1 MATAG
6 IYYIDTFNFADATA
20 VYADEA
26 LTTFAPDGFY
36 QMGGVSAREQVSG
49 VLRPAE
55 LCPTCGTTPTPDPTP
70 VPNNAYTVTDTV
82 TGNTDH
88 VIKDTRFPV
97 QRDVTINI
105 NTNCWLIT
113 GETVNATTNRI
124 FGFCSRPPTS
134 ESLYYQLEL
143 CGSSSNTAAE
153 TSIYVDQDQAPSDAL
168 GNLYENTVTNAF
180 YFYNNTVP
188 VTTPL
193 PNISI
198 VTTLAQQVGACPPV
212 PTVFTY
218 WNASECTT
226 PTNTIVIQA
235 PADATFVQGTSSV
248 KINGS
253 DTCYLITTQRTGTEI
268 TFDGVYA
275 GTTFTACNTGTNPC
289 IPTGPVFVSF
299 QAIPIETGTTLLV
312 KNNGGTSGDI
322 VKINGFTGCYRL
334 GDQTTTPTTLT
345 IETNP
350 CPAEITCV
358 VFGGQ
363 AGILGGTLT
372 YRDCIAGSNV
382 TRVLASNEEFGGICG
397 RVGTININNNG
408 TLDITTQSCNRNNI
422 PVDDGF
428 DYYVVEPC
436 AGGAQINV
444 RRTTSNTLVS
454 NSAIKI
460 AGNTVTCYKIIDSIE
475 ETTPVFDISDT
486 FDSCVECEPPSCF
499 GISVNYQAG
508 TNTCPTSGSATVFS
522 ATGVLETS
530 ETLHAT
536 ESDCLSG
543 IAAPVGT
550 YAETFTNAGGDL
562 VKISRYWNGA
572 TLSAPQ
578 TCSLV
583 TEVTATL
590 STITNNIEGT
600 ILGVGYFL
608 GGSTIGTEVTGP
620 SPLTVIGAPPL
631 GFDTD
636 ITVNRGFTLVSKTIT
651 YTPSTNITSDQSVNV
666 TIDAVITQDPSVFSY
681 SVISCGNNQFYR
693 VSSSQAVAVNQVI
706 RFKINNSSQILCG
719 TVSGDSAGISQGTFF
734 ELITSRG
741 CNNNSC
747 AANVPDEV

>member
-70 VPNNAYTVTDTV
+70 VPNNAYTVTDRV

-88 VIKDTRFPV
+88 VIKDTRFPL

-143 CGSSSNTAAE
+143 CGSSSDTAAV
-153 TSIYVDQDQAPSDAL
+153 TSIYVDQDQAPSAAL

-180 YFYNNTVP
+180 YFYDNTVP
-188 VTTPL
+188 VTTML
-193 PNISI
+193 PNIPL
-198 VTTLAQQVGACPPV
+198 VNTLAQQVGACPPA

-218 WNASECTT
+218 WNASECNT

-275 GTTFTACNTGTNPC
+275 GTTFTACTTGTNPC
-289 IPTGPVFVSF
+289 IPQDPVLASFV
-299 QAIPIETGTTLLV
+299 ATNIDTGTTLLV

-334 GDQTTTPTTLT
+334 GVQTTTTTAIT

-350 CPAEITCV
+350 CPGSDTCTNFSYVAGAGGGSITFTNC
-358 VFGGQ
+358 Q
-363 AGILGGTLT
+363 NQTETINP
-372 YRDCIAGSNV
+372 I
-382 TRVLASNEEFGGICG
+382 SNEESTFCAFP
-397 RVGTININNNG
+397 VGVTSINVDVDNDG
-408 TLDITTQSCNRNNI
+408 FPCRSNNI
-422 PVDDGF
+422 PVDDNF

-444 RRTTSNTLVS
+444 RRQTGNALDS
-454 NSAIKI
+454 NSAILI
-460 AGNTVTCYKIIDSIE
+460 AGNTTCYKIINRIDPPTSSSLID
-475 ETTPVFDISDT
+475 VT
-486 FDSCVECEPPSCF
+486 FQSCVECEPASCF
-499 GISVNYQAG
+499 EISVNYQAG
-508 TNTCPTSGSATVFS
+508 TNTCPTSGSTTVFS

-536 ESDCLSG
+536 ESDCLNG
-543 IAAPVGT
+543 IPAPVGT

-734 ELITSRG
+734 QLITSRG
-741 CNNNSC
+741 CNNTIC